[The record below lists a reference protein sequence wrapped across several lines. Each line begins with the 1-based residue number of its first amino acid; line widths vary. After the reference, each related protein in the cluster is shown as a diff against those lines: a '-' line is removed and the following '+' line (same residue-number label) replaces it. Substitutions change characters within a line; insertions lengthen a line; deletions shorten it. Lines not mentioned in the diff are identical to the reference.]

1 MTDEEF
7 RAQLDFMIDMETDNK
22 DRESLAF
29 FLAMKGRVNTLDDA
43 ARLIIRLARR
53 LPSGDSARVQA
64 TDFLKRHQLIS
75 SPLRGEK
82 DEWPH

>member
-7 RAQLDFMIDMETDNK
+7 RAELDLWIDMETDNK
-22 DRESLAF
+22 DRESLD
-29 FLAMKGRVNTLDDA
+29 FLLAVKGRINTLDDA

-53 LPSGDSARVQA
+53 LPSSDSARVEA

-75 SPLRGEK
+75 SPLRGAN
-82 DEWPH
+82 DV